1 MYYSQKELKY
11 FDLGI
16 LVIHGMLEH
25 IVLNIFKYMFWHI
38 YTKIRKTIEL
48 FTKTFELYQ
57 VSQRFQYSQIV
68 YIKFITQ

>member
-16 LVIHGMLEH
+16 SVIHGMLEH

-38 YTKIRKTIEL
+38 CTKIRKTIEL